1 MGQINIDQK
10 FGKYLFDLASDARFT
25 TYLEVGT
32 WNGQGSTSCLLFGIL
47 TNNPNS
53 KLYSLEANGEMYSYA
68 MFFWRDKHPQ
78 LHLIHGTLHKD
89 IMPLTEVESHP
100 MFYKYS
106 PSGDNYKYWHYQES
120 EAVLQSPLVEIPE
133 KTIDVVVIDG
143 GEYSAHGDWRVLK
156 TKQPKIVCL
165 DDSQVVK
172 NFLIRKELMESND
185 WKVIADEP
193 EDRNGWTVFERV
205 TPYT

>member
-1 MGQINIDQK
+1 MGQINIDQQ
-10 FGKYLFDLASDARFT
+10 FGVFLSEIASDERFS
-25 TYLEVGT
+25 TYLEVGS
-32 WNGQGSTSCLLFGIL
+32 WNGQGSTRCIMTGIL
-47 TNNPNS
+47 TNNAKA
-53 KLYSLEANGEMYSYA
+53 KLYSLEADGEMYTRA

-78 LHLIHGTLHKD
+78 LHLIYGTLHKD
-89 IMPLTEVESHP
+89 IMPLAEVESHP
-100 MFYKYS
+100 MFHKYS

-120 EAVLQSPLVEIPE
+120 ETVLYSPLVEIPE
-133 KTIDVVVIDG
+133 KTIDVIVIDG
-143 GEYSAHGDWRVLK
+143 GEYSAHGDWKVLK

-193 EDRNGWTVFERV
+193 EDRNGWTVFERI